1 MISLFEFYAKELL
14 IQNILYMKNMALL
27 QKSEGDELNPAPL
40 LMEQHMNSIKGWHF
54 HHDIILLLVLT

>member
-1 MISLFEFYAKELL
+1 
-14 IQNILYMKNMALL
+14 MALL